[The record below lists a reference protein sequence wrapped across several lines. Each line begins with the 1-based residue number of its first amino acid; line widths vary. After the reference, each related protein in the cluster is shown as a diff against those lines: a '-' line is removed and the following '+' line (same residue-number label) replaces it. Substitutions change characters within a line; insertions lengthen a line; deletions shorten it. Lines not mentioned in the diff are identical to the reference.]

1 MFVINSLFSPLYTF
15 FIAFSEFFF
24 ESSIDIIL
32 MFDCTIVPDVS
43 TCAIARY
50 LLSSD
55 IDVATTRVVDNIV
68 LNNEFPWLSN
78 SCTTVL

>member
-1 MFVINSLFSPLYTF
+1 
-15 FIAFSEFFF
+15 
-24 ESSIDIIL
+24 

-78 SCTTVL
+78 NWTTVL